1 MQNELYALMGELGR
15 FHGGHELQRR
25 VSALLR
31 ETSWAMG
38 EDGDKDSDSDGH
50 FPCDPNSNNVV
61 SVKQLVSL
69 KTVEPRFSLWHTV
82 KNTNECREYLQGIF
96 RYDGNFVDTGD
107 LSEKLSFAW
116 TPNSLKRCCLEEIGG
131 GGRERF

>member
-1 MQNELYALMGELGR
+1 MQDELHALMGELRR
-15 FHGGHELQRR
+15 FHGGHELQGR

-38 EDGDKDSDSDGH
+38 EDDDEDSDGD
-50 FPCDPNSNNVV
+50 FPRDPNSNNVV

-69 KTVEPRFSLWHTV
+69 QTVEPRFSLWHTL

-96 RYDGNFVDTGD
+96 RYDGNVVDTDD
-107 LSEKLSFAW
+107 LSK
-116 TPNSLKRCCLEEIGG
+116 NGICLDTK
-131 GGRERF
+131 